1 MTQATQTLPYS
12 DDSGFFDVRAR
23 DWTSIFG
30 LGLVAVALG
39 SLSPSLPVVSL
50 AVLGIVV
57 VSSSAPLAFALG
69 QLALIPVVSEIS
81 PAVGV
86 AQLGLVAVLTEPARS
101 SRDMST
107 LTLTVLGWS
116 ALVGL
121 ILGTSEQGLLTTGG
135 LLCLAVGVG
144 IYLTYRVTLVRL
156 ELVSTDELEN
166 GSDLKTKG

>member
-1 MTQATQTLPYS
+1 MTQATRTLSYP
-12 DDSGFFDVRAR
+12 DGSGFFDVRAR

-30 LGLVAVALG
+30 LGLVAVALV

-50 AVLGIVV
+50 VVLGIVG

-69 QLALIPVVSEIS
+69 QLACIPVVSEIS

-101 SRDMST
+101 SRDTAT
-107 LTLTVLGWS
+107 LALTVLGWS
-116 ALVGL
+116 VLVAL
-121 ILGTSEQGLLTTGG
+121 ILETSEQGMLTTGG
-135 LLCLAVGVG
+135 LLCLAVGMG

-156 ELVSTDELEN
+156 ELVSTDEPVD

>member
-1 MTQATQTLPYS
+1 MTQATRTLSYP
-12 DDSGFFDVRAR
+12 DGSGFFDVRAR

-30 LGLVAVALG
+30 LGLVAVALV

-50 AVLGIVV
+50 VVLGIVG

-69 QLALIPVVSEIS
+69 QLACIPVVSEIS

-101 SRDMST
+101 SRDTAT
-107 LTLTVLGWS
+107 LALTVLGWS
-116 ALVGL
+116 VLVAL
-121 ILGTSEQGLLTTGG
+121 ILETSEQGMLTTGG
-135 LLCLAVGVG
+135 LLCLAVGMG
-144 IYLTYRVTLVRL
+144 IYFTYRVTLVRL
-156 ELVSTDELEN
+156 ELVSTDEPVD

>member
-1 MTQATQTLPYS
+1 MTQATRTLPYP
-12 DDSGFFDVRAR
+12 DDSGFFDIRAR
-23 DWTSIFG
+23 DWASIFG
-30 LGLVAVALG
+30 LGLVAVALV

-50 AVLGIVV
+50 AVLGIVGM
-57 VSSSAPLAFALG
+57 SSSAPLAFALG

-86 AQLGLVAVLTEPARS
+86 AQLGLVAVLTEPVRS
-101 SRDMST
+101 SRDTAT

-116 ALVGL
+116 VLVAL

-135 LLCLAVGVG
+135 LVCLTVGVG
-144 IYLTYRVTLVRL
+144 IYLTYRITLVRL
-156 ELVSTDELEN
+156 ELVPTDGLED